1 MPDWRPSDRPH
12 RGHPAPSKPCTTL
25 LDQRQGSSGPRK
37 TRGKPQGDVAPG
49 RLANRSTA
57 PKGYRGIRSSA
68 CSCIDKPAVRNAAWR
83 GSRYKRSS
91 DPLLLD
97 VAVLAG
103 ADGCSRD
110 PRIGYFAEENNLIYA
125 NVVQDSTLADTV
137 GGCPTH
143 ATAVVKL
150 TSPEPINGR
159 RVVLNQ
165 EIWKPVGESYERC
178 DKTFG
183 CDPMPVDH
191 CDPDWIQVAVD
202 GLDVSRHSTGH
213 VEGCDGSWL
222 VMTVPDDPAP
232 CGATARPGCVP
243 VVKVR
248 RYFMRWVEHSGW
260 TTIATSKQSGCGTIA
275 TVEPRFPGSLCA
287 RLAAPS

>member
-1 MPDWRPSDRPH
+1 MYRI
-12 RGHPAPSKPCTTL
+12 AP
-25 LDQRQGSSGPRK
+25 
-37 TRGKPQGDVAPG
+37 
-49 RLANRSTA
+49 
-57 PKGYRGIRSSA
+57 
-68 CSCIDKPAVRNAAWR
+68 AAWAVVAAVLA
-83 GSRYKRSS
+83 GCAGQAGADTPVDGGDWPTYQADVTGVRSGD
-91 DPLLLD
+91 DPRSLLLD

-110 PRIGYFAEENNLIYA
+110 PRIGYLTEENNLIYA
-125 NVVQDSTLADTV
+125 SVVQDSRLAATV

-159 RVVLNQ
+159 RVVLNE
-165 EIWKPVGESYERC
+165 EIWKPAGASYERC

-183 CDPMPVDH
+183 CDPMPANH
-191 CDPDWIQVAVD
+191 CDPAWIHVAVD

-232 CGATARPGCVP
+232 CGVEARSGCVP
-243 VVKVR
+243 AVSVR
-248 RYFMRWVEHSGW
+248 RYFMRWVERNGW
-260 TTIATSKQSGCGTIA
+260 STIATSTRSGCGTIA
-275 TVEPRFPGSLCA
+275 TAEPQFPRELCA
-287 RLAAPS
+287 RLPGPS